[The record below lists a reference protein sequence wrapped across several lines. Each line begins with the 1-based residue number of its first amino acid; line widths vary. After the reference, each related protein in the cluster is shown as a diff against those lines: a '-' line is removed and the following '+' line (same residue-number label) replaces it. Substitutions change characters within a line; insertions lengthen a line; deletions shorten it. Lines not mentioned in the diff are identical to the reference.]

1 MSARGPG
8 LRSRRSD
15 QPRLACEDAA
25 VTDDARHVTN
35 PPGIRLGAAPTIRVA
50 NKAIIVR
57 EGHLL
62 VTVNSG
68 DFPTF
73 YLCPGGG
80 QDHGEDAHDG
90 LRRECREEIGCD
102 VVVGEF
108 AFLRDYIGADHEFAQ
123 QDVWAH
129 QREAYF
135 FCELAAGVEP
145 QFNGEGDVWQT
156 GIAWIPLDGLL
167 GEPLWPKA
175 LARWLASPEADRPG
189 YLGNVN

>member
-1 MSARGPG
+1 MS
-8 LRSRRSD
+8 
-15 QPRLACEDAA
+15 DAA
-25 VTDDARHVTN
+25 EDIAN
-35 PPGIRLGAAPTIRVA
+35 PPGIRLGLAPTIRVA

-57 EGHLL
+57 DDRLL

-80 QDHGEDAHDG
+80 QDHGEDAYEA

-102 VVVGEF
+102 VVVGEL
-108 AFLRDYIGADHEFAQ
+108 AFLRDYIAADHEFAE
-123 QDVWAH
+123 QDGWAH

-135 FCELAAGVEP
+135 FCELAAGAEP
-145 QFNGEGDVWQT
+145 HLTDAGDLWQT
-156 GIAWIPLDGLL
+156 GIAWLALDGLRD
-167 GEPLWPKA
+167 EPLWPKA
-175 LARWLASPEADRPG
+175 LAPWLASPGGRRPR

>member
-1 MSARGPG
+1 MNG
-8 LRSRRSD
+8 
-15 QPRLACEDAA
+15 ACEDAA
-25 VTDDARHVTN
+25 VTENAGRPAN
-35 PPGIRLGAAPTIRVA
+35 PPGVCVGAAPTIRVA
-50 NKAIIVR
+50 NKAIILR
-57 EGHLL
+57 EDQLL

-80 QDHGEDAHDG
+80 QEHGEDAHAG

-108 AFLRDYIGADHEFAQ
+108 AFLRDYIGASHEFAH
-123 QDVWAH
+123 DVGFH

-135 FCELAAGVEP
+135 FCELAEGAEP
-145 QFNGEGDVWQT
+145 SFDGEGDHWQS
-156 GIAWIPLDGLL
+156 GIAWLPLAGLL
-167 GEPLWPKA
+167 REPLWPKA
-175 LARWLASPEADRPG
+175 LARWLACPEAGRPR